1 MSPLVLAL
9 LLSLDGGAPPTPP
22 PRVDAD
28 REVIEHLELLEGL
41 EDAADLELL
50 EALTLER

>member
-1 MSPLVLAL
+1 MSALVLAL
-9 LLSLDGGAPPTPP
+9 VLALDGGLPP
-22 PRVDAD
+22 PPAQVDAD

-41 EDAADLELL
+41 DDATDLELL